1 MLKVQKFYFMKK
13 GGTTLKSVLYVKD
26 VFFVKKERGR
36 IIKARYI
43 EKISFEQWQKDIGKD
58 KEVYEKHELPKRQ
71 TKYSAGYDFKSPI
84 ETTLQ
89 PGEIKKIPLGVKVT
103 MNNDEMLMLVV
114 RSSMGFK
121 YNIRMTNQVGIF
133 ESDYYNNETNEG
145 HAWISLQ
152 NHGTEDYKI
161 KIGDR
166 IGQGI
171 FTKFLI
177 VDNEEPIEMKR
188 KGGVGSTN

>member
-1 MLKVQKFYFMKK
+1 MANSI
-13 GGTTLKSVLYVKD
+13 G
-26 VFFVKKERGR
+26 
-36 IIKARYI
+36 II
-43 EKISFEQWQKDIGKD
+43 D
-58 KEVYEKHELPKRQ
+58 
-71 TKYSAGYDFKSPI
+71 
-84 ETTLQ
+84 
-89 PGEIKKIPLGVKVT
+89 
-103 MNNDEMLMLVV
+103 
-114 RSSMGFK
+114 
-121 YNIRMTNQVGIF
+121 
-133 ESDYYNNETNEG
+133 SDYYNNETNEG